1 MEKTLEQTQMEEGT
15 AFAKEHIVE
24 LAKLI
29 VDWQDTGLLG
39 NGSHC
44 LVHDL
49 ANMLPGRTGSINIT
63 LAETII
69 KDICLKMI
77 GSSRDKTNQNKTTQE
92 EFNVAFNKILEG
104 STKRYL
110 NAKTRDVSKEKT
122 SRIEVLDSNGNWLL
136 EYDYNPKNS
145 CFYYQYMRV
154 YWVLCEQFSLQDD
167 EIQAFMKNLV
177 ESQYNLKGVTTY
189 VLGAAGATTYAT
201 VGV

>member
-1 MEKTLEQTQMEEGT
+1 MEKTLEQKQMEEGT

-177 ESQYNLKGVTTY
+177 ESQYNLKGVTTIR
-189 VLGAAGATTYAT
+189 GCS
-201 VGV
+201 

>member
-24 LAKLI
+24 LAKLL
-29 VDWQDTGLLG
+29 VEWQNTGLLG

-49 ANMLPGRTGSINIT
+49 ANMLPGIGSKLP
-63 LAETII
+63 LAESII
-69 KDICLKMI
+69 KGECLEMI
-77 GSSRDKTNQNKTTQE
+77 SLSGNRTTQSKPTQE
-92 EFNVAFNKILEG
+92 EFNKAFNRILEG

-122 SRIEVLDSNGNWLL
+122 SRIEVLDSNGKWLL

-189 VLGAAGATTYAT
+189 VLGATGATTYAT